1 MLPSCSNS
9 LAAKILRSR
18 SELFFFESH
27 PIDYCF
33 YNRHREIILMESK
46 ERTKQASKV
55 TFLGFIVNLFL
66 TIIKILAGVF
76 GKSGAMFADG
86 IHSLSDLATDI
97 VVIVFIGIAGKEK
110 DRNHRY
116 GHGKFET
123 FATMLISFVLLF
135 VGIGILY
142 DGSEKIINSIL
153 GEAIEQP
160 AMIALYAAFLS
171 ILLKEALYW
180 HTLFVGKK
188 INSKT
193 VIANAWH
200 HRTDAFSSI
209 GTALGIAGAIYLGE
223 QWRILDP
230 LAGIVVSIFILK
242 VAWQLGKPSIMELLE
257 TSLPEHTEREIIDII
272 ESVDGVRS
280 QHNLKTRNIGI
291 VHAVEIHVKVDKH
304 LSVEQSH
311 DIATDIEVA
320 LRNRFGEETHVAV
333 HLEPFY
339 EKNKDTNC

>member
-1 MLPSCSNS
+1 M
-9 LAAKILRSR
+9 
-18 SELFFFESH
+18 
-27 PIDYCF
+27 
-33 YNRHREIILMESK
+33 MESK
-46 ERTKQASKV
+46 ERSKQASKV
-55 TFLGFIVNLFL
+55 TILGFIINLIL
-66 TIIKILAGVF
+66 TITKILAGIF

-97 VVIVFIGIAGKEK
+97 VVVVFIGIAGKEK

-123 FATMLISFVLLF
+123 FATMLISFALLF

-142 DGSEKIINSIL
+142 VGTDKIIKSWL
-153 GEAIEQP
+153 GEVIEQP
-160 AMIALYAAFLS
+160 GMIALYAAFLS
-171 ILLKEALYW
+171 IILKELLYW
-180 HTLFVGKK
+180 QTLFVGKK

-200 HRTDAFSSI
+200 HRSDAFSSI

-230 LAGIVVSIFILK
+230 IAGIVVSFFILK
-242 VAWQLGKPSIMELLE
+242 VSWQLGKSSVMELLE
-257 TSLPEHTEREIIDII
+257 TSLPEHSEREIINII

-291 VHAVEIHVKVDKH
+291 VHAVEIHVKVDRH

-311 DIATDIEVA
+311 DIASDIEIA
-320 LRNRFGEETHVAV
+320 LRNRFGTETHVAV
-333 HLEPFY
+333 HLEPYY
-339 EKNKDTNC
+339 ENKITSGGF